1 MAPRTALSANGAH
14 ASVRYLKVSPY
25 KVRQVL
31 TLIRGLPVD
40 DARRALQLCPK
51 DAADPVGKV
60 LDAAVANAEHNRQLD
75 AEELFV
81 ARAWADDEDPKWAAA
96 RVQYASVQDSQAIVE
111 GIEPYLTQ
119 HQATADHVYRTWL
132 GPTIWSRNL

>member
-1 MAPRTALSANGAH
+1 MAPRASLSPNGAH

-40 DARRALQLCPK
+40 DARRTLQLCPK
-51 DAADPVGKV
+51 DAADHVMKV

-75 AEELFV
+75 PDELFV
-81 ARAWADDEDPKWAAA
+81 ARAWADE
-96 RVQYASVQDSQAIVE
+96 
-111 GIEPYLTQ
+111 
-119 HQATADHVYRTWL
+119 
-132 GPTIWSRNL
+132 GPTRNRAGPCPRPVLPGA